1 MSYVKKLLWVT
12 VIGSLL
18 VGLAGPALA
27 AYPEKTI
34 TIVCPWGAGGGTDR
48 VIRAM
53 ASELEKLLGQ
63 PVVVENRTGGDGA
76 VGHGYGAKAKPDGY
90 ILTCTTFELATMH
103 WMGIP
108 SAPTYADYEHVAQ
121 INDDPAAIG
130 VKNDAPWK
138 NLAEF
143 LDWIKAN
150 PGKPQISGTAK
161 AGIWDLARLTL
172 MNAAGL
178 KAADAL
184 WIPSNGSAAAIPE
197 VLGGHIAAIS
207 CGVAELKTQL
217 DNGEIRALVL
227 MGAERSPSFP
237 DIPTAKEL
245 GLDVTYATVRGLS
258 APKGTPKEI
267 VDLLADAVKK
277 SCESPTFVD
286 FMKKNS
292 FAINYMGPAEYTE
305 LLARIDADN
314 KTAMELGGYLKSG
327 Q

>member
-1 MSYVKKLLWVT
+1 MRKLLLFAV
-12 VIGSLL
+12 LFAF
-18 VGLAGPALA
+18 LASFAGTAHA
-27 AYPEKTI
+27 AFPEKTI

-53 ASELEKLLGQ
+53 ATELEKLLGQ

-103 WMGIP
+103 WMGIE
-108 SAPTYADYEHVAQ
+108 SAPTYEDYEHVAM

-130 VKNDAPWK
+130 VKTDAQWK

-143 LDWIKAN
+143 LAWIKAN
-150 PGKPQISGTAK
+150 PGKAQFSGTAK

-178 KAADAL
+178 KPDDAL

-197 VLGGHIAAIS
+197 VLGGHINAIA
-207 CGVAELKTQL
+207 CGIAEIKTQL
-217 DNGEIRALVL
+217 DNKEVRALVI
-227 MGAERSPSFP
+227 MNDKRSPSFP
-237 DIPTAKEL
+237 DVPTAKEQ
-245 GLDVTYATVRGLS
+245 GYDVTYSTLRGLS

-277 SCESPTFVD
+277 ACESPTFVD
-286 FMKKNS
+286 FMGKNS
-292 FAINYMGPAEYTE
+292 FAIHYMGPAEYTAH
-305 LLARIDADN
+305 LAKTDADN
-314 KTAMELGGYLKSG
+314 KAAMELGGYLKK
-327 Q
+327 